1 MQITRLRITNYRAI
15 AALDT
20 HIPPKGAIV
29 KGSNAVGK
37 TTVLRSIRAALLAR
51 DVGPDSIREGA
62 DKAEILVD
70 VDDPHFRVRRTITE
84 NGSTLSVETSPL
96 DVKKKPQ
103 TFLAELLGTAPL
115 DPLDLFLAKPAE
127 RRKLVLAALP
137 VKITDEDVERWLPDF
152 ARELVPSHIRDVLTG
167 MHGLDACATVHKILY
182 DARAEANAAT
192 KEAVNRSM
200 HLEKE
205 HAEKFGAVEAEEL
218 SATDAAAKLD
228 AARAEYSAL
237 DARKKRAVEQSAKL
251 AAAREQV
258 VQVRARAEAKR
269 AAAAGRPTDEEIQR
283 TGETVT
289 RLEAELAAARQKLS
303 SLVKQRETCD
313 AVAAEAASLEEQ
325 ASSLEQTLAAA
336 AEQAPSEEEI
346 EQAKQRGIA
355 ARATHERAIANER
368 ARASLEEIAKAVEQ
382 ASQKAEH
389 AKALTEVVDRLRV
402 DAPRELLERSQ
413 GIPGL
418 GISGDDLTLD
428 GKSID
433 AVSGKEQMFFAVE
446 VARRANAKAKILVVD
461 GLERLD
467 VDALPLFIEAA
478 TRDGFQLIATRV
490 ERGEVVVEA
499 LEPSEKDQAAE

>member
-20 HIPPKGAIV
+20 SIPPKGAIA
-29 KGSNAVGK
+29 KGGNAKGK
-37 TTVLRSIRAALLAR
+37 TTVLRAIRAALLAR

-152 ARELVPSHIRDVLTG
+152 ARELLPSHIRDVLTG

-192 KEAVNRSM
+192 KEAVNRSV

-218 SATDAAAKLD
+218 SAAD
-228 AARAEYSAL
+228 AARALETAKADYVAL
-237 DARKKRAVEQSAKL
+237 DARKKRAAEQTAKF
-251 AAAREQV
+251 ASAREQIE
-258 VQVRARAEAKR
+258 QIKGKAALKRESAKD
-269 AAAAGRPTDEEIQR
+269 RPSDEEIQ
-283 TGETVT
+283 
-289 RLEAELAAARQKLS
+289 EAS
-303 SLVKQRETCD
+303 VLVKRLTRELEE
-313 AVAAEAASLEEQ
+313 AHAALKLTVRRREVSDGDMCEAQSLDEQAASLER
-325 ASSLEQTLAAA
+325 TLASAV
-336 AEQAPSEEEI
+336 ETAPTDEDI

-355 ARATHERAIANER
+355 ARATHERAVTNEK
-368 ARASLEEIAKAVEQ
+368 ARASLEEIAKAVEH

-402 DAPRELLERSQ
+402 DAPRELLARSQ
-413 GIPGL
+413 NIPGL

-467 VDALPLFIEAA
+467 VDAMPLFVEAA

-490 ERGEVVVEA
+490 ERGDVVVEA
-499 LEPSEKDQAAE
+499 LEPSEKVEAAE